1 MRPDNHMLKQLH
13 ADRYTRKDA
22 MFDILV
28 CIFCGAGLALILFL
42 FLI

>member
-1 MRPDNHMLKQLH
+1 MRPDNHLLKQLH

-22 MFDILV
+22 LLDILI
-28 CIFCGAGLALILFL
+28 CFACGAGLALILFL